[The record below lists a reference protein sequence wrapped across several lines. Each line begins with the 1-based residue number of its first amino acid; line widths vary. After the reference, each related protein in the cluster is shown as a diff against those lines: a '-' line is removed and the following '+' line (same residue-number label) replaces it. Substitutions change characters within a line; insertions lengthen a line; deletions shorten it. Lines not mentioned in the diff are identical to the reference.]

1 VPCPRRERYRRRFHG
16 QGEWDLNELGDQLT
30 EAKSMKMNS
39 MLLDS
44 THPLMIREGVAD
56 ANDFEN
62 KYGAIVTIPSDL
74 KDVGLK
80 NMMGRVP
87 GEGLPDQAYELGNE
101 IKGQMQQRVGAF
113 STQSDAPDIAAMGTA
128 TGIAAITEQ
137 TIGRR
142 GPQLQLYAQME
153 VDQAYQKLE
162 LRQKYWCKKMY
173 STVATDLGDDA
184 VKWFMECNI
193 RQDINISVV
202 PDSWMPQSDA
212 KKQAGLQS
220 MLGLVG
226 EIMMAKGDPK
236 MLDDVVRQANDIF
249 GTGFDF
255 NDYEKDS
262 VEGQLKARHL
272 TRCRQVRRAAVRGV
286 PLRRRRAVRDEAIAL
301 AYIQTAE
308 MLKIAHKPADA
319 QDIFAELPIDVMFDN
334 HTEFIEAYTDWLKT
348 AEGRAAS
355 AFIRLLRSHARGVSH
370 SGRRLPDAQREPI
383 FEGSAKGRSRRSDR
397 RRQGHAENQPQ
408 EPPPAPNPQQPV
420 EPPKMAEADSL
431 ASEQAHEKELKQ
443 MDIDAAPPAPIGEKP
458 AVNRVQ

>member
-1 VPCPRRERYRRRFHG
+1 
-16 QGEWDLNELGDQLT
+16 
-30 EAKSMKMNS
+30 
-39 MLLDS
+39 
-44 THPLMIREGVAD
+44 
-56 ANDFEN
+56 
-62 KYGAIVTIPSDL
+62 
-74 KDVGLK
+74 
-80 NMMGRVP
+80 
-87 GEGLPDQAYELGNE
+87 
-101 IKGQMQQRVGAF
+101 
-113 STQSDAPDIAAMGTA
+113 
-128 TGIAAITEQ
+128 
-137 TIGRR
+137 
-142 GPQLQLYAQME
+142 
-153 VDQAYQKLE
+153 
-162 LRQKYWCKKMY
+162 MY
-173 STVATDLGDDA
+173 STVATDFGDDA

-236 MLDDVVRQANDIF
+236 MLDDVVRTANDIF

-262 VEGQLKARHL
+262 VEGQLRL
-272 TRCRQVRRAAVRGV
+272 DT
-286 PLRRRRAVRDEAIAL
+286 LRDVGKFVEQQFAEFLYDEGGAVRDEAIAL

-355 AFIRLLRSHARGVSH
+355 AFIRLLVHTLAEYH
-370 SGRRLPDAQREPI
+370 IQADAYRML
-383 FEGSAKGRSRRSDR
+383 K
-397 RRQGHAENQPQ
+397 ENQYSKVPQ
-408 EPPPAPNPQQPV
+408 KADLDAEIAADQATQAAQPPPAPEPAQPV
-420 EPPKMAEADSL
+420 EPPKMAEADRL

-443 MDIDAAPPAPIGEKP
+443 MDIDAQPPPAAAGQPQ
-458 AVNRVQ
+458 VNRVQ